1 MLLSTITLDD
11 ITQTC
16 AVIGVIPAIIVTF
29 IVCTYGFYS
38 IRDDEQED
46 IILVLIFASVAGI
59 ITWGYITFS
68 VVTVPVTIFVAL
80 SYFTALKL
88 KKYQISIS
96 KNNEDKTP

>member
-1 MLLSTITLDD
+1 MLLSTIIYD

-16 AVIGVIPAIIVTF
+16 AVIGVIPTIIVMF

-38 IRDDEQED
+38 IRDNEQED
-46 IILVLIFASVAGI
+46 IILVLTFALVAGI
-59 ITWGYITFS
+59 ITWGYIALS
-68 VVTVPVTIFVAL
+68 VMTVPVTIFVAL